1 MGWNRAML
9 EQTLE
14 AAYQAEGGPDFAI
27 FVAESDMPAA
37 LLQLEH
43 YKKKGRVTSFN
54 RRLAQTQDGRN
65 DKIYIYGYVPAE

>member
-1 MGWNRAML
+1 MGWNRAMM

-27 FVAESDMPAA
+27 FVPESDMPAV
-37 LLQLEH
+37 LMQLEH
-43 YKKKGRVTSFN
+43 LKKKGRLTSFN

-65 DKIYIYGYVPAE
+65 DKVYVYGYTPAE

>member
-1 MGWNRAML
+1 MGWNRAVL

-14 AAYQAEGGPDFAI
+14 AAYVAEGGPDFAI
-27 FVAESDMPAA
+27 FVPESDMPAV

-43 YKKKGRVTSFN
+43 LKKKNRLTNFN

-65 DKIYIYGYVPAE
+65 DKVYIYGYVPA